1 MEIAILMWIVC
12 GIGAALVAQNRG
24 ANGCL
29 WFGLGALFGPF
40 GFAFAFTSGSDR
52 SCPACKK
59 RIHLDASKCPFCQ
72 TDVSQTRKYRCSNCK
87 ALNEPGAK
95 ACILCR
101 EPFGSTATT
110 ENAPTVAVE
119 PAATLT
125 STRQSPVDLF
135 CNKCGVRL
143 PLDSKFCNYC
153 GAKTVPA
160 NEPHE

>member
-1 MEIAILMWIVC
+1 MELAILIWVLC

-29 WFGLGALFGPF
+29 WFALGVLFGPF

-72 TDVSQTRKYRCSNCK
+72 TDVSKTRKYRCSKCK
-87 ALNEPGAK
+87 ALNEQGAT
-95 ACILCR
+95 ACILCG
-101 EPFGSTATT
+101 ESFGSTAPM
-110 ENAPTVAVE
+110 EDAQTVAVE
-119 PAATLT
+119 PVAAEPV
-125 STRQSPVDLF
+125 TRQPSVDLF
-135 CNKCGVRL
+135 CNQCGVQL
-143 PLDSKFCNYC
+143 PLDSKFCNHC

-160 NEPHE
+160 IDPYE